1 MKPCLLCLLYW
12 QADSLP
18 LAPHRKPINLSELAC
33 GVKFQ
38 SLYIFLFVCF
48 SALMSVF
55 IFFLEVKFYLSISI
69 YITSFKNS
77 IKLDTNIKRLSFSE
91 ELLLRG
97 RGGARRKNLETFLLK
112 CEPLIAHVD
121 LLHFL
126 K

>member
-1 MKPCLLCLLYW
+1 
-12 QADSLP
+12 
-18 LAPHRKPINLSELAC
+18 
-33 GVKFQ
+33 
-38 SLYIFLFVCF
+38 
-48 SALMSVF
+48 MSVF